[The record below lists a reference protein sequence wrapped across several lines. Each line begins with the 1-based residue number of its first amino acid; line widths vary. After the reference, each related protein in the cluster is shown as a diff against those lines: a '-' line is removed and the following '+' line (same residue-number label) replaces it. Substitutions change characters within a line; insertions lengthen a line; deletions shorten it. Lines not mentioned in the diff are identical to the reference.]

1 MPPAPVIGQGGGVE
15 RPTKVLRQLDAE
27 HLGHAAGD
35 IDATGEVAVELD
47 TVEEDSRHND
57 RAGVIIVVGQHR
69 IHQDGGPLGDDQLLK
84 IAPHGQLNSVFN
96 LVPVEPVGAVSCGP
110 RSRNR

>member
-47 TVEEDSRHND
+47 TVEEDTPA
-57 RAGVIIVVGQHR
+57 RAATSFIVTAMIKPPGFSKNR
-69 IHQDGGPLGDDQLLK
+69 M
-84 IAPHGQLNSVFN
+84 
-96 LVPVEPVGAVSCGP
+96 VSF
-110 RSRNR
+110 